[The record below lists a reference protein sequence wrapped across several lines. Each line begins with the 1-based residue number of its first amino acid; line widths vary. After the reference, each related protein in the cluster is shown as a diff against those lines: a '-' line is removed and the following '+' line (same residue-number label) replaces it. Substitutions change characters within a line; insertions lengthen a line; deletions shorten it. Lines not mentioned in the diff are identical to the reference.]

1 MGNPEETKQ
10 MAIDEPVNFAFE
22 VLTSFGGSFFW
33 TIGRIKLRAE
43 LFLMKS
49 IKVGGS
55 GKKKIRA
62 DRRFLLPSK
71 RNLPLNCEKRM
82 FSTDA
87 LVIDFN
93 EAKDVK
99 AKISILES
107 ILKDLSVF
115 DDPGSQL
122 NELIAS
128 ISPLFVVAFR
138 RSVASAVELLI
149 ARDDLISK
157 IDGIDL
163 VKELIKPSLN

>member
-1 MGNPEETKQ
+1 MKFNNKLWGKWSLFLDHWEDK
-10 MAIDEPVNFAFE
+10 VK
-22 VLTSFGGSFFW
+22 
-33 TIGRIKLRAE
+33 GRIVSDEKY
-43 LFLMKS
+43 KS
-49 IKVGGS
+49 WWES
-55 GKKKIRA
+55 AKKKIRA

-71 RNLPLNCEKRM
+71 RNLPFELREEDV
-82 FSTDA
+82 SPSDA
-87 LVIDFN
+87 LVSDFN

-138 RSVASAVELLI
+138 RSYHTNLPVASAVELLI

-163 VKELIKPSLN
+163 DEGFLIKPSFN